1 MIFNLLNNIWLVF
14 LDTAFW
20 LLIGLLAAGVI
31 KSFIS
36 ENTMKRW
43 VGGHGLGSIL
53 RAAFFGAPLPFCSC
67 GVRPAAIGLHRC
79 GE

>member
-1 MIFNLLNNIWLVF
+1 MVAELLNNIWQVF

-36 ENTMKRW
+36 EK
-43 VGGHGLGSIL
+43 HHAALG
-53 RAAFFGAPLPFCSC
+53 R
-67 GVRPAAIGLHRC
+67 R
-79 GE
+79 